1 MRLSVHLHC
10 MNFKNIFGHVISV
23 VFQPLLLPLL
33 GTIYIIRSN
42 PFTFPD
48 PYENYMLMLRVALLT
63 FFFPALVVLLMSA
76 LKFVKGVNLRDRQD
90 RIIPYIATLALY
102 IWAFFVFYKEGFNG
116 IITFMLL
123 GSTLSIV
130 IAFLMNLLV
139 LKISMHTTGVGGM
152 VAFFMLLLP
161 YTNFDSLI
169 PFLVM
174 ILIAGLV
181 GSARLALQ
189 AHTPREIYYGY
200 LVGFFSFMLAN
211 VFFGI

>member
-1 MRLSVHLHC
+1 
-10 MNFKNIFGHVISV
+10 
-23 VFQPLLLPLL
+23 
-33 GTIYIIRSN
+33 
-42 PFTFPD
+42 
-48 PYENYMLMLRVALLT
+48 MLMLRVALLT

>member
-1 MRLSVHLHC
+1 
-10 MNFKNIFGHVISV
+10 MNIKNIYGHVISV

-33 GTIYIIRSN
+33 GTIFIIKSN

-102 IWAFFVFYKEGFNG
+102 IWAFYVFYKEGFNG

-123 GSTLSIV
+123 GSTISIV
-130 IAFLMNLLV
+130 LAFLMNLLV

-152 VAFFMLLLP
+152 VAFFLLLLP
-161 YTNFDSLI
+161 YTDFNSLY
-169 PFLVM
+169 PFIIM

-181 GSARLALQ
+181 GSARLALH
-189 AHTPREIYYGY
+189 AHTPREIYSGY
-200 LVGFFSFMLAN
+200 LMGFFSFMFTNLI
-211 VFFGI
+211 FGL